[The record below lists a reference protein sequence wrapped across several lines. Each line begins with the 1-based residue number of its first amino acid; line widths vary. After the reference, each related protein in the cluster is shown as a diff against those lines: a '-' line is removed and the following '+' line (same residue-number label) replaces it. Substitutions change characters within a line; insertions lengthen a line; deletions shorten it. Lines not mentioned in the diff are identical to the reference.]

1 MRTYW
6 THAGLIEEKIG
17 DDYGILESAP
27 RGISCGL
34 LYYHYKHDDIAIY
47 RYRGISP
54 RSQVKI
60 LFSAKYQGKCQ
71 YDYGIFFRVLAQ
83 EGIKGTLKLLS
94 QLVTNKRPMTIPH
107 TRDNKKVC
115 SEFVQ
120 ECYEDGGLPL
130 IDSKYLLIPRDIATL
145 RHSKLEQIFG
155 PDKD

>member
-6 THAGLIEEKIG
+6 THAGLIEDKTG
-17 DDYGILESAP
+17 ADYGILESAP
-27 RGISCGL
+27 RGISTGL
-34 LYYHYKHDDIAIY
+34 LYHHYKNDDIAIY
-47 RYRGISP
+47 RHRGISP

-60 LFSAKYQGKCQ
+60 LFSAKYQGRSQ

-83 EGIKGTLKLLS
+83 EGIKGTLKLLV

-107 TRDNKKVC
+107 TIDDNKVC

-120 ECYEDGGLPL
+120 ECCEDGELSL
-130 IDSKYLLIPRDIATL
+130 IDSRYLLIPRDIATL
-145 RHSKLEQIFG
+145 RHSILQQIFG